1 MSTVRYRKSAIRSF
15 VAFILALSLTGCAAF
30 YERAFTVVPEDRL
43 DLSER
48 RELYAKTRELLLA
61 KGYRPIPG
69 GVAPGVEGTA
79 FQIRDA
85 HSHLLPSH
93 GVREF
98 ITLRIADGGAVE
110 VSLSRVSHYPPDDFS
125 DKYVSDF
132 AATAA
137 RLIREASGRNVKLV
151 VVGGN

>member
-1 MSTVRYRKSAIRSF
+1 MFRSF
-15 VAFILALSLTGCAAF
+15 VGLMLLLALAGCTAF
-30 YERAFTVVPEDRL
+30 YERAFTVVPEDQL

-48 RELYAKTRELLLA
+48 QALYVKTRELLIA
-61 KGYRPIPG
+61 KGYRPVPG

-85 HSHLLPSH
+85 QSRLLPSH

-98 ITLRIADGGAVE
+98 ITLRMTNDGVVE
-110 VSLSRVSHYPPDDFS
+110 VRLSRVSNYPPDDFS

-132 AATAA
+132 AAITEQ
-137 RLIREASGRNVKLV
+137 LIREASGRNAKLV
-151 VVGGN
+151 VVSGN